1 MKTTK
6 QTRKSVFFL
15 AVLLATLAP
24 SRGVFAQ
31 TAANTAKVSA
41 IKGGALSV
49 APGSSP
55 VPLHLGDVLPEGS
68 LIKTGVGSA
77 VDLSLGKT
85 GGGVRLTANSF
96 LALTKL
102 ALQETNT
109 AREIQLDL
117 REGTMLGNVGNW
129 PRGDQY
135 QIKISNGILGIGG
148 GQFRVDTRG
157 YIVQLTGTSVFAYVP
172 ASGEPVAYTL
182 TAPPPVYFSPL
193 EGVKV
198 APKALVGEVQGQAA
212 ARLH

>member
-1 MKTTK
+1 MSL
-6 QTRKSVFFL
+6 RSSVEARASTSRRASQAL
-15 AVLLATLAP
+15 ADTAGAP
-24 SRGVFAQ
+24 
-31 TAANTAKVSA
+31 VSLNVG
-41 IKGGALSV
+41 KNNSSTVYSGALT
-49 APGSSP
+49 GS
-55 VPLHLGDVLPEGS
+55 GS

-77 VDLSLGKT
+77 VDLSLGQT
-85 GGGVRLTANSF
+85 GGGVRLTANSL

-102 ALQETNT
+102 ALQATNS

-157 YIVQLTGTSVFAYVP
+157 YIVQLTGASVFAYVP

-193 EGVKV
+193 EGVKA
-198 APKALVGEVQGQAA
+198 APPALAREVQGQAA

>member
-1 MKTTK
+1 MKSKK
-6 QTRKSVFFL
+6 QTRESLFFL
-15 AVLLATLAP
+15 AVLLITLAP
-24 SRGVFAQ
+24 SLSVFAQ
-31 TAANTAKVSA
+31 TAASSAKVSA
-41 IKGGALSV
+41 IMGGALSV
-49 APGSSP
+49 APGGSP

-198 APKALVGEVQGQAA
+198 APPALAREIQGQAA

>member
-6 QTRKSVFFL
+6 QTRVSLCFL
-15 AVLLATLAP
+15 AVLLVTLAP

-129 PRGDQY
+129 PRSDQY

-198 APKALVGEVQGQAA
+198 APNALAREVQGQAA

>member
-1 MKTTK
+1 MKSTK
-6 QTRKSVFFL
+6 QTRESLVFL
-15 AVLLATLAP
+15 TVLLGTLTP
-24 SRGVFAQ
+24 SLSVLAQ
-31 TAANTAKVSA
+31 TAANSAKVSA
-41 IKGGALSV
+41 IMGGALSV
-49 APGSSP
+49 APGGSP
-55 VPLHLGDVLPEGS
+55 APLHLGDLLPEGS

-85 GGGVRLTANSF
+85 GGGVRLTANSL

-102 ALQETNT
+102 ALQATNT

-117 REGTMLGNVGNW
+117 REGTMLGTVANW
-129 PRGDQY
+129 PRDAQY

-148 GQFRVDTRG
+148 GQFRVDARG

-182 TAPPPVYFSPL
+182 TAPAPVYFSPL

-198 APKALVGEVQGQAA
+198 APPALVREVQGQAA